1 MWRVRASK
9 FFYIFT
15 LIYSFY
21 AYVFCRF
28 CHVTFMKKFCLIAQI
43 FIIHIRNEHTHRLLH
58 SIESKDI
65 SLTYTVYSHVT
76 LFRITSPVDSLRH
89 LLSEWGK
96 RALIFGYNIM
106 QWCVIGT
113 WFNIY
118 PALISWRQLHHMRSD
133 TLFLNLQDFSGQMK
147 IEKWCNIISKTLAKV
162 LGWAK
167 FCRWE
172 NSKPIIDSKE

>member
-1 MWRVRASK
+1 MSFV
-9 FFYIFT
+9 T
-15 LIYSFY
+15 LI
-21 AYVFCRF
+21 VLWKCV
-28 CHVTFMKKFCLIAQI
+28 CHATFNEQSCLLALT
-43 FIIHIRNEHTHRLLH
+43 FIRHLRNEHTHRLIH
-58 SIESKDI
+58 SSAYILARTKRQFSFSTTI
-65 SLTYTVYSHVT
+65 SHVT
-76 LFRITSPVDSLRH
+76 LFRITSLTDSLRH